1 MNFYHLSDFS
11 EAQVQSLFARAAEL
25 SEGQPSAN
33 LNASALGLFFLAPSL
48 RTSASFQRAAAQ
60 LNMQLVQLSGGS
72 VWGLETADG
81 VVMDGDAAEHIKEA
95 AAVLSTYVDALAI
108 RAFPLRRS
116 LQEDLADP
124 IMQSFIQHCSV
135 PVINMESTRW
145 HPCQALADR
154 LTLEQLAIPRR
165 GKLVLT
171 WAWHP
176 KALPHAVP
184 NSTLTMAAQR
194 GMDVVL
200 LHPKGFELH
209 DDVLAEAELLAAA
222 NGGTL
227 TVTSDRVAALQDA
240 DVVYAK
246 SWGSLQGWT
255 NPELDAELRQP
266 LRDWCVTPEWMSGKA
281 KFMHCL
287 PVRRNV
293 VVADEVLDSPASV
306 VIQQA
311 ANRLPAQTA
320 ILEHL
325 LCPAIQ
331 GAASA

>member
-1 MNFYHLSDFS
+1 MSFYHLGDFTDQ
-11 EAQVQSLFARAAEL
+11 EVQALVARANDLSRGHAAADL
-25 SEGQPSAN
+25 SET
-33 LNASALGLFFLAPSL
+33 ALGLFFLAPSL
-48 RTSASFQRAAAQ
+48 RTSASFQRAAANLKLQ
-60 LNMQLVQLSGGS
+60 LLQLSGAS
-72 VWGLETADG
+72 VWGLETRDG
-81 VVMDGDAAEHIKEA
+81 QIMDGQAAEHVREA
-95 AAVLSTYVDALAI
+95 AAVLGTYVDALAV
-108 RAFPLRRS
+108 RAFPARRS
-116 LQEDLADP
+116 LQEDLQDP
-124 IMQSFIQHCSV
+124 VMQAFLKHAGV

-154 LTLEQLAIPRR
+154 LSLEQLEIPRR
-165 GKLVLT
+165 GRFVLT

-200 LHPKGFELH
+200 LHPPGWELH
-209 DDVLAEAELLAAA
+209 PSVMNEAQTLADAH
-222 NGGTL
+222 GGQLTL
-227 TVTSDRVAALQDA
+227 TDDRKTALDGA

-246 SWGSLQGWT
+246 SWGR
-255 NPELDAELRQP
+255 LDEWASPQAEQSP
-266 LRDWCVTPEWMSGKA
+266 HPDLRDWCVNPDWLQGRA

-293 VVADEVLDSPASV
+293 VVTDSVLDSPASI

-320 ILEHL
+320 VLEHL
-325 LCPAIQ
+325 LSPVTV
-331 GAASA
+331 S

>member
-1 MNFYHLSDFS
+1 MNFYHLSDFT
-11 EAQVQSLFARAAEL
+11 EKEVQALVARAGEL
-25 SEGQPSAN
+25 GSGQAAAN
-33 LNASALGLFFLAPSL
+33 LQSSALGLFFLAPSL

-60 LNMQLVQLSGGS
+60 LNMQLVQLNGGS

-81 VVMDGDAAEHIKEA
+81 VIMDGDAAEHIKEA
-95 AAVLSTYVDALAI
+95 AAVLGTYVDALAV
-108 RAFPLRRS
+108 RAFPMRRS
-116 LQEDLADP
+116 LVEDLSDP
-124 IMQSFIQHCSV
+124 IMQSFMQHCSV

-154 LTLEQLAIPRR
+154 LTMEQLAVPKR
-165 GKLVLT
+165 GKIVLT

-176 KALPHAVP
+176 KPLPHAVP

-200 LHPKGFELH
+200 LHPKGFELQ

-222 NGGTL
+222 NGGSL
-227 TVTSDRVAALQDA
+227 TITHDRASALENA

-255 NPELDAELRQP
+255 DPQIDADLRQP
-266 LRDWCVTPEWMSGKA
+266 LRDWCVTSEWLNGKA

-293 VVADEVLDSPASV
+293 VVADEVLDGPHSV

-325 LCPAIQ
+325 LCPAHSIE
-331 GAASA
+331 ASA